1 MSDQL
6 TREMIEEDVR
16 GFLDRFKA
24 AAGRVKGSKG
34 DSDDEGDKPS
44 GAEEG
49 GEDIPTKQADPKL
62 LQRAKSD
69 LLQNAN
75 IYADNGF
82 SSKGLE
88 TNLTSDLPTNGGITY
103 SEPLAYA
110 MYTSVVA
117 AGMIE
122 AKPKAYNGFVQKF
135 NSDKKFA
142 NKTLEV
148 SRPAFDSISRGM
160 FQALVDYGQ
169 GFGPKNKDGT
179 PIKNEYKTAISLS
192 TLKAIVKEQLEK
204 VLRKQRS

>member
-1 MSDQL
+1 MSEKL

-16 GFLDRFKA
+16 SFLDNFKA
-24 AAGRVKGSKG
+24 SIDRLRKSDAERAQRGS
-34 DSDDEGDKPS
+34 
-44 GAEEG
+44 EEEREEA

-75 IYADNGF
+75 IYADNGY

-117 AGMIE
+117 TGMIE
-122 AKPKAYNGFVQKF
+122 AKPKAYNVFIQKF

-204 VLRKQRS
+204 ALRKQRS